1 MMLYSSYYT
10 DSLFFRWNHFL
21 HPHDWPEYVIL
32 WKHKKDKIRLK
43 KLNIAIESLVCNV
56 DLEQYLFDERI
67 HRINYVYFYQ
77 IKNTTLFLV
86 FINGEMLVWWNC
98 KRSFCNSFIENIT
111 NVSKVKKTN
120 QTICNDR
127 MKNCAQFAALPYY
140 TSML

>member
-43 KLNIAIESLVCNV
+43 NFNVAIESSVCNV
-56 DLEQYLFDERI
+56 DLAHFKC
-67 HRINYVYFYQ
+67 NYVYFYQ

-86 FINGEMLVWWNC
+86 LINGEMLVSWNC